1 MGDQNRREI
10 FGVYIAAFI
19 VMAYVA
25 VGFVNVAIVV
35 FKGQGV
41 VFPSDWTASMLS
53 LASAAFGFLVGKQM
67 TGNQSPV
74 AVTTEGEK
82 PLSVLS
88 VSSDAVIPSG
98 EQAQDDAAGLRVE
111 AKP

>member
-19 VMAYVA
+19 VISYVA
-25 VGFVNVAIVV
+25 VGFVYVAIVLV
-35 FKGQGV
+35 KGQGI

-67 TGNQSPV
+67 TGSQTPV
-74 AVTTEGEK
+74 PVTTEGEK
-82 PLSVLS
+82 PLSVVTAPVVTAPVAS
-88 VSSDAVIPSG
+88 APKVK
-98 EQAQDDAAGLRVE
+98 Q
-111 AKP
+111 